1 LLELLDLPV
10 SGTHVPSVSLSGLK
24 YRIDLLQLFVFIP
37 LGLGLVLLV
46 PLFLLSVVSVHHFLI
61 GRLVLDVVVAVEV
74 VVAVS
79 LLLIGQRP

>member
-10 SGTHVPSVSLSGLK
+10 SGTHVPSVRLSGLK